1 MSTLQTCINNFS
13 SILNRD
19 DCTQDQAIIFL
30 TEGMTRI
37 TREARLPCMER
48 LLVETSTSP
57 VSAITLP
64 PDFLEA
70 IDVFV
75 QSADAGCWF
84 NPFMPDGATL
94 VPQVTYVPLQHLSY
108 RQLLR
113 VSNYDV
119 PKAYARFQA
128 QLQLRGV
135 VPPNVEMQVSYYGE
149 FTPLATLTSANEITC
164 SAPDLLQYAALSYA
178 GDYFQHPSTQM
189 WEQRYQSI
197 LGAVENLSVGL
208 EMNGGP
214 LVIQSSY
221 GDY

>member
-1 MSTLQTCINNFS
+1 MQLQTLITNFQT
-13 SILNRD
+13 ILNRD
-19 DCTQDQAIIFL
+19 DCSQAQAIIFI

-48 LLVETSTSP
+48 LLVQTSTAP
-57 VSAITLP
+57 CTAITLP
-64 PDFLEA
+64 PDFLEC

-75 QSADAGCWF
+75 QSADPGCWF
-84 NPFMPDGATL
+84 NPYLPDGITL
-94 VPQVTYVPLQHLSY
+94 VPDVTYVPLAHLSY

-113 VSNYDV
+113 VSSMDV

-128 QLQLRGV
+128 QLQIRGAI
-135 VPPNVEMQVSYYGE
+135 PANVETQVSYYGE
-149 FTPLATLTSANEITC
+149 FTPLATLTSANELTC
-164 SAPDLLQYAALSYA
+164 SAPDLAQYAALSFA
-178 GDYFQHPSTQM
+178 GDYFSHPQTQQ
-189 WEQRYQSI
+189 WEARYQSL

-214 LVIQSSY
+214 LTVQSAY